1 MKENYTP
8 KPQFS
13 HSGNEKKEFVE
24 KMFDDISNKYDFLN
38 HFLSFGIDIYWR
50 NKFINKLNIK
60 NGSTVLDV
68 ACGTGDIGFNILKN
82 NKINL
87 INIDISKNMLSIAK
101 KKACKKNINNIQF
114 IHGDAEKLPIDDNSI
129 DFLTISYGFR
139 NTSNHKIA
147 LSEFHRVLKPGG
159 TLGILEFSIPKSKI
173 MGKLFKFYFHKI
185 LPKIASLFSQ
195 KNAYKYLPE
204 SVDFFPSRKKIYN
217 LINKAGF
224 KNVNFFDLTFGIS
237 TIFLGKKNDTK

>member
-1 MKENYTP
+1 MKVNITP
-8 KPQFS
+8 KPQFD
-13 HSGNEKKEFVE
+13 HSGDEKKYFVE
-24 KMFDDISNKYDFLN
+24 KMFDDISRKYDFLN

-50 NKFINKLNIK
+50 KKFINKLNIK

-68 ACGTGDIGFNILKN
+68 ACGTGDVGFHILKN

-87 INIDISKNMLSIAK
+87 INIDISNNMLSIAK
-101 KKACKKNINNIQF
+101 KKAFKKKLKNIQF
-114 IHGDAEKLPIDDNSI
+114 IHGDAEKLPIDDDSI

-139 NTSNHKIA
+139 NTSHHEIA

-173 MGKLFKFYFHKI
+173 IGNLFTFYFHNI

-195 KNAYKYLPE
+195 KKAYKYLPE
-204 SVDFFPSRKKIYN
+204 SVDFFPSREKICN
-217 LINKAGF
+217 SINKAGF
-224 KNVNFFDLTFGIS
+224 NDTNFIDLTFGIS